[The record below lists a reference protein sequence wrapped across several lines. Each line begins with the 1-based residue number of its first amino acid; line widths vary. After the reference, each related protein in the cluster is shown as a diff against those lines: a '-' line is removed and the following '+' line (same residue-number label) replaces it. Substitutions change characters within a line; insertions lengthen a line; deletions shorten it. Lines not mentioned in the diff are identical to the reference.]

1 VRRVTDDVV
10 SKGVPVW
17 PYDEYSSSFDD
28 AAALA
33 GVAEGSIC
41 AVGAMVMRAHEQ
53 RLLCGIGR
61 RGSLSD
67 QDDERI
73 QLQYIE
79 GARVRPDAQ
88 DGSQRGLPNAGE

>member
-1 VRRVTDDVV
+1 
-10 SKGVPVW
+10 
-17 PYDEYSSSFDD
+17 
-28 AAALA
+28 
-33 GVAEGSIC
+33 
-41 AVGAMVMRAHEQ
+41 MVMRAHEQ

-79 GARVRPDAQ
+79 GARVRPDAR
-88 DGSQRGLPNAGE
+88 DGSQRGIPNAGE